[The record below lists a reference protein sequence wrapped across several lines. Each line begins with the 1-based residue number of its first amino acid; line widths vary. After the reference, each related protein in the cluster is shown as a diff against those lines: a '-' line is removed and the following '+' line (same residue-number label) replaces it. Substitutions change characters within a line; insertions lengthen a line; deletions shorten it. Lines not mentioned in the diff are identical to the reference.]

1 MRFSYESVFQNI
13 ITLRFNSLSCKIQK
27 VAFLV
32 NTKKSHNL
40 NKITLCLYGVKIG
53 TGYFEDAHHC
63 FMTKTKKHQKYLYQN
78 NLRPYLFLLIIL
90 INCLIIHVTIN
101 CVFVAL
107 AAKVLTEANNVIK
120 EN

>member
-1 MRFSYESVFQNI
+1 MILLQPSMRFSYEPVFQNI
-13 ITLRFNSLSCKIQK
+13 IT
-27 VAFLV
+27 
-32 NTKKSHNL
+32 HNL
-40 NKITLCLYGVKIG
+40 HKITVCLYGVKIG

-63 FMTKTKKHQKYLYQN
+63 FMKKKNPPEISLSKQFETIFIIFK
-78 NLRPYLFLLIIL
+78 IL
-90 INCLIIHVTIN
+90 INCLIIYVTIN